1 VDGAVAEAEAG
12 LVLAG
17 VSRDFAGVHAVVD
30 VSLTVAPGRVVGLV
44 GPNGSGKTTLVNLA
58 SGAVA
63 PSGGRVTVDGTD
75 LTGAS
80 SRRFAAAGVVRT
92 FQALRL
98 FENQSVLANVLVG
111 AQRRVPPS
119 LVGACL
125 RPPAFRRRERELA
138 DRARQALAAVGLD
151 GFGDEPVEGLSHG
164 QRRRVELA
172 RAVAAEPSYLV
183 LDEPAAAID
192 PEQAEGLIALIR
204 ALADGGCGV
213 LVVEH
218 DPTLVDRVCDRVV
231 GMADGSVVAS
241 GTYDEVA
248 GHPALASALG
258 AAAAFRTR

>member
-1 VDGAVAEAEAG
+1 MTVAGGAKEPG

-30 VSLTVAPGRVVGLV
+30 VSLSVEAGRVVGLV

-63 PSGGRVTVDGTD
+63 PSGGRVVVEGVD

-98 FENQSVLANVLVG
+98 FEAQSVLANVLVG
-111 AQRRVPPS
+111 AQRRVRPS
-119 LVGACL
+119 LAGACL

-138 DRARQALAAVGLD
+138 ARAREALAAVGLE
-151 GFGDEPVEGLSHG
+151 GFADRPVAALSHG

-172 RAVAAEPSYLV
+172 RAVAASPAFLV
-183 LDEPAAAID
+183 LDEPAAGID
-192 PEQAEGLIALIR
+192 PEQAEVLLALIR
-204 ALADGGCGV
+204 SLAEGGCGV

-218 DPTLVDRVCDRVV
+218 DPALVDRVCDRVV
-231 GMADGSVVAS
+231 GMADGSVVAT

-248 GHPALASALG
+248 AHPALASMLQPSDLES
-258 AAAAFRTR
+258 R

>member
-1 VDGAVAEAEAG
+1 MAAVAGAG
-12 LVLAG
+12 LVLSG

-30 VSLTVAPGRVVGLV
+30 VSLAVEAGRVVGVV
-44 GPNGSGKTTLVNLA
+44 GPNGSGKTTVVNLA

-63 PSGGRVTVDGTD
+63 PSGGRVVVDGVD

-98 FENQSVLANVLVG
+98 FEGQSVLANVLVG
-111 AQRRVPPS
+111 AQRRVSPS

-138 DRARQALAAVGLD
+138 DRARQALVAVGLD
-151 GFGDEPVEGLSHG
+151 GFADRPVAALSHG

-172 RAVAAEPSYLV
+172 RAVAASPSYLV
-183 LDEPAAAID
+183 LDEPAAGID
-192 PEQAEGLIALIR
+192 PEQAEVLMALIR
-204 ALADGGCGV
+204 SLAGSGCGV

-248 GHPALASALG
+248 AHPALVSTLPPLG
-258 AAAAFRTR
+258 LESR

>member
-1 VDGAVAEAEAG
+1 MSGGG
-12 LVLAG
+12 LVLNG
-17 VSRDFAGVHAVVD
+17 VSRDFAGVHAVVG
-30 VSLTVAPGRVVGLV
+30 VSLAVGRGEVVGLV

-58 SGAVA
+58 SGAAA
-63 PSGGRVTVDGTD
+63 PSAGTVVVDGTD

-98 FENQSVLANVLVG
+98 FEGQSVLANVIVG
-111 AQRRVPPS
+111 AQRQVRPS

-125 RPPAFRRRERELA
+125 RPPSFRRRERDLRE
-138 DRARQALAAVGLD
+138 RAAVALAAVGLA
-151 GFGDEPVEGLSHG
+151 GFEERPVEGLSHG

-183 LDEPAAAID
+183 LDEPAAGID
-192 PEQAEGLIALIR
+192 PEQAEVLVALVR
-204 ALADGGCGV
+204 TLAAGGCGV

-218 DPTLVDRVCDRVV
+218 DPALVDRACDRVV

-241 GTYDEVA
+241 GTYAHVA
-248 GHPALASALG
+248 GHPALAATF
-258 AAAAFRTR
+258 APR